1 MFNSTEVDAV
11 THWDSGPVVKASG
24 WVAAGAGFVK
34 TEAIPGRPIEKW
46 SYGTSADLGNSI
58 QGKSI
63 L

>member
-1 MFNSTEVDAV
+1 MVNSTEVDAV
-11 THWDSGPVVKASG
+11 THWDGRLVVKASS
-24 WVAAGAGFVK
+24 WVAAVVGFVK

-46 SYGTSADLGNSI
+46 SYGTSADLGNSV